1 MTHLGAGDRGQLDHR
16 KPQGEVAA
24 GRKADS
30 ACVLPT
36 ESWGWMSLAVGKGI
50 LVIEASVPTLSGQW
64 AR

>member
-30 ACVLPT
+30 VYILPT
-36 ESWGWMSLAVGKGI
+36 ESRVSLAVGKG
-50 LVIEASVPTLSGQW
+50 VMVTEASVPTLSGQW
-64 AR
+64 TR

>member
-30 ACVLPT
+30 VCTLPT
-36 ESWGWMSLAVGKGI
+36 ESRVSLAVGKG
-50 LVIEASVPTLSGQW
+50 VMVTEASVPTLSGQW
-64 AR
+64 TR